1 MSELLKKFKLLPA
14 TLINTNFVK
23 GNPDSN
29 YEKYLLEF
37 VNASPFFLEKSKGQ
51 VYSAPESEHCGQCDC
66 ISEHYTLDFK
76 MIVSPTMAQAKNLF
90 TQSICQP
97 CAGVTMYGDAKIKP
111 SDKGYRPIEATVLH
125 TWFRELSVDE
135 LYHISLSDNFSIPA
149 YKDIKS
155 ILGAINKPKNIICML
170 PYEYVCEEQDDIES
184 KKKEV
189 IKTISADYRSLAD
202 YRMRVQPEFDNYVV
216 FVFEKNLF
224 ILQFNKSSAAV
235 VDIIPITK
243 SKIFCQLR
251 SAAKAF

>member
-1 MSELLKKFKLLPA
+1 MSELLMFKLLPA
-14 TLINTNFVK
+14 TLINSHFVQ

-37 VNASPFFLEKSKGQ
+37 VNSSPFFLEKSKGQ
-51 VYSAPESEHCGQCDC
+51 VYTAPESEHCGQCDC
-66 ISEHYTLDFK
+66 ISDYYTLDFK

-90 TQSICQP
+90 TPSICQP

-111 SDKGYRPIEATVLH
+111 SDKGYRPIEATVLQ

-135 LYHISLSDNFSIPA
+135 LYQISVSNDFSIPA

-155 ILGAINKPKNIICML
+155 ILGAINKPKNIIGML
-170 PYEYVCEEQDDIES
+170 PYEYVSNEQDDIDS
-184 KKKEV
+184 MKKEV
-189 IKTISADYRSLAD
+189 IKTIRADYRSLAD
-202 YRMRVQPEFDNYVV
+202 YRIMVQSEFDNYVV
-216 FVFEKNLF
+216 FIFENNLF
-224 ILQFNKSSAAV
+224 VLQFNKTSVDV

-251 SAAKAF
+251 NAAKAF

>member
-1 MSELLKKFKLLPA
+1 MSELLKFKLLPA
-14 TLINTNFVK
+14 SLINTNFVQ
-23 GNPDSN
+23 GNPNSN

-37 VNASPFFLEKSKGQ
+37 VNASPFFLKKSKGQ
-51 VYSAPESEHCGQCDC
+51 VYTAPESEHCGQCDC
-66 ISEHYTLDFK
+66 ISDHYTLDFK

-125 TWFRELSVDE
+125 TWLRDLSVDE

-202 YRMRVQPEFDNYVV
+202 YRMKVQPEFDNYVV

-251 SAAKAF
+251 NAAKAF